1 MRCLAEMVLKKTEKR
16 VKKKLEKTKV
26 RKGLNYLIFF
36 LFEILGN
43 FAVSLFKANSKWIY
57 SK

>member
-1 MRCLAEMVLKKTEKR
+1 MVLKKTEKR

-36 LFEILGN
+36 FFEILGN
-43 FAVSLFKANSKWIY
+43 FAVSLFKSNSKWIY